1 MTTGDL
7 EVLHRL
13 LVGLTRVEERLEHTA
28 TGLAE
33 VRAQLSALVERVDTR
48 IATTDGRVRSLE
60 RQVRRRTKVAA
71 ALGSIAATLAAA
83 WAKLK
88 GGSS

>member
-13 LVGLTRVEERLEHTA
+13 LVGLTRVEERLEHTS

-33 VRAQLSALVERVDTR
+33 VRAQLTALVERVDTR
-48 IATTDGRVRSLE
+48 IATTDTRVRSLE
-60 RQVRRRTKVAA
+60 RQVRRRTRLAA

-88 GGSS
+88 GGAS

>member
-1 MTTGDL
+1 VTTGDL

-28 TGLAE
+28 LGLAE

>member
-13 LVGLTRVEERLEHTA
+13 LVGLTRVEDRLEHTA
-28 TGLAE
+28 AGLAE
-33 VRAQLSALVERVDTR
+33 VRSQLSALVERVDTR

-83 WAKLK
+83 WAKLR
-88 GGSS
+88 GGAS

>member
-28 TGLAE
+28 AGLAE

-71 ALGSIAATLAAA
+71 ALGSLAATIAAA